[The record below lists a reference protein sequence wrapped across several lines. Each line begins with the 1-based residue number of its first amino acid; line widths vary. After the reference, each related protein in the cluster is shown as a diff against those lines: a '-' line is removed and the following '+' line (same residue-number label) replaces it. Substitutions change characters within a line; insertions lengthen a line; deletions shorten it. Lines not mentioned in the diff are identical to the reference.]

1 MLKVKQ
7 KKWYLDFSFFEK
19 KGYSDFANKLKLN
32 NDEASNAFRVFFKNL
47 NNEAKET
54 RAAGKLVY
62 KYLKTWDL
70 SKDEEKELK
79 LQFYDLLKVMGVG
92 VPFVM
97 IPGATILIP
106 FLLKIADKL
115 GVDIIPS
122 SFKKESADKIQDEF

>member
-1 MLKVKQ
+1 MLKVKG
-7 KKWYLDFSFFEK
+7 KKWNLDFSFFEK
-19 KGYSDFANKLKLN
+19 KGYNDFANKLKLN
-32 NDEASNAFRVFFKNL
+32 SDQASNAFRVFFKNL

-62 KYLKTWDL
+62 KYLKTGDL

-106 FLLKIADKL
+106 FLLKIADRL

>member
-1 MLKVKQ
+1 MLKVKD
-7 KKWYLDFSFFEK
+7 KKWYVDFSFFENK
-19 KGYSDFANKLKLN
+19 ESKDFAKKLKLN
-32 NDEASNAFRVFFKNL
+32 SDEASKAFRVFFKNL

-54 RAAGKLVY
+54 RDAGKLVY
-62 KYLKTWDL
+62 KYLKTGNL
-70 SKDEEKELK
+70 STEEEKELK

-97 IPGATILIP
+97 IPGASILIP

-122 SFKKESADKIQDEF
+122 SFKK

>member
-1 MLKVKQ
+1 MLKVKG

-19 KGYSDFANKLKLN
+19 KGYGEFASKLKLN
-32 NDEASNAFRVFFKNL
+32 NDEASSAFRTFFNNL

-62 KYLKTWDL
+62 KYLKSRNL
-70 SKDEEKELK
+70 SKAEEKELK
-79 LQFYDLLKVMGVG
+79 LQFYDVLKVMGVG

-106 FLLKIADKL
+106 FLLKIADRL

-122 SFKKESADKIQDEF
+122 SFKKESANKIHDEL